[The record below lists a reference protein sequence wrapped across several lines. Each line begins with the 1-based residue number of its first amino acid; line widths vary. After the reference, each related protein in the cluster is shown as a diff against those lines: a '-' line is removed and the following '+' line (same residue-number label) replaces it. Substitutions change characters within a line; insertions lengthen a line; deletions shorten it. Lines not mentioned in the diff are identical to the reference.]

1 MKVSYRQSNDPGF
14 GLVVWCV
21 GRSEGLSLLLC
32 LELQAKANLVA
43 PGVDV
48 LPVQESREGQLDAC
62 STEENNL
69 RGDPTWATS
78 LRDGRQIIYYNG
90 LINVSV

>member
-1 MKVSYRQSNDPGF
+1 
-14 GLVVWCV
+14 
-21 GRSEGLSLLLC
+21 
-32 LELQAKANLVA
+32 VA

-78 LRDGRQIIYYNG
+78 LRDGRQIIYYNV